1 MSKPTFYKYVDLQ
14 VIMLTNLDLPKKVK
28 YKKRKENKAITN
40 NIKKNLLYQ
49 LEEHMKI
56 ML

>member
-28 YKKRKENKAITN
+28 YKKRKE
-40 NIKKNLLYQ
+40 IK
-49 LEEHMKI
+49 HMAARHSYWKK
-56 ML
+56 L

>member
-28 YKKRKENKAITN
+28 YKKRKENKTITN